1 MMGGLSAAPAP
12 GADARG
18 KAADLPPT
26 AASDPEASR
35 RGARPGQIG
44 ATLMGPGGAGM
55 PGLRLNPTDVPDSV
69 RPAARDTDPDLG
81 PPPTPGLA
89 ALSELEPDIGTGGAA
104 DHPSGAQA
112 VALMSPTAAATAPQR
127 SHGARVDDDPSD
139 AAITRKAEPL
149 SASAADAVARGEA
162 ASGSGDS
169 STTGRRN
176 FDVESLFEDKLAP
189 EAPPLVGSVA
199 SREATEGKVAHDA
212 SNGGYVLPRRGVT
225 RTWPLLAAA
234 AVLGLV
240 AIGLSTRACS
250 DDDRVARSGDPAS
263 PPAIVAPAPA
273 AKAPEQQQS
282 AAEPSPSVVAANEP
296 VAEPAAPE
304 PATEP
309 AEAKPEP
316 ERAVVAKSAATK
328 PKAEPPSVSAAAP
341 TASETRTLTAS
352 QARPATGDRVIPY
365 KPGPA
370 VAEVDYKAN
379 ARALYSSGKYRE
391 AAETYQRAAE
401 KSPSDAGAFAGLG
414 ASWLSA
420 NQPDRAIAA
429 YQRAVQLKPEV
440 SGFQAALG
448 RAYLQKGDR
457 GRAAAAYRKALDLDP
472 QNTAAQAGL
481 KSLGA
486 K

>member
-1 MMGGLSAAPAP
+1 
-12 GADARG
+12 
-18 KAADLPPT
+18 
-26 AASDPEASR
+26 
-35 RGARPGQIG
+35 
-44 ATLMGPGGAGM
+44 M
-55 PGLRLNPTDVPDSV
+55 PGLRLNPTDVPESV
-69 RPAARDTDPDLG
+69 RPAGRDTDPDMG

-89 ALSELEPDIGTGGAA
+89 ALSELEPDIGTGAA

-112 VALMSPTAAATAPQR
+112 VALMSPTAAATAAQR
-127 SHGARVDDDPSD
+127 SHGASADDDPSD

-149 SASAADAVARGEA
+149 TESAAAAVARGEA

-169 STTGRRN
+169 STTGRRK

-189 EAPPLVGSVA
+189 EAPPLVGSAA
-199 SREATEGKVAHDA
+199 SREPTEGKVVHEAP
-212 SNGGYVLPRRGVT
+212 NGGYAVPRRGVT

-250 DDDRVARSGDPAS
+250 DDDRVARSGDPAP

-273 AKAPEQQQS
+273 AEAPEQQPT
-282 AAEPSPSVVAANEP
+282 AAEPSPAVVAENEP
-296 VAEPAAPE
+296 VAAPPAAEPAA
-304 PATEP
+304 EP
-309 AEAKPEP
+309 AEAKPE
-316 ERAVVAKSAATK
+316 RALVAKPLAAK
-328 PKAEPPSVSAAAP
+328 PKADAPTVVAAAP
-341 TASETRTLTAS
+341 ASSETRTLTAS
-352 QARPATGDRVIPY
+352 QARPAAGDRVIPY
-365 KPGPA
+365 KSGP
-370 VAEVDYKAN
+370 VAADVDYKAN

-472 QNTAAQAGL
+472 QNTAAQTGL